1 MTLNEIWFIIIAVL
15 FIGFFFLEGFDFG
28 VGMSTRLIARNT
40 KERDQ
45 LINTIGPFWDA
56 NEVWLITA
64 GGAIF
69 AAFPHWYATMFSG
82 YYIPFVFFLL
92 ALIARGVG
100 IEYSHHAIS
109 DKARNIWHLLIFIG
123 SVLAPFLL
131 GVLFT
136 SLLRG
141 MPIDENMT
149 MWATFTDYVNIYSI
163 VGGIAVVL
171 LSLVHGLTFIGIR
184 TEGAVHKRALSLLNK
199 VYWALLVGLVIFAVL
214 TYYNTDIFTVR
225 PIATPVFLVGIALTA
240 VLGFIFA
247 NKRKEGW
254 AFIMTG
260 ITFIL
265 TITMVFVGLFPR
277 LMISSI
283 DPAFNL
289 TIENA
294 ASGQYTLSIMTKIA
308 FTLLPFI
315 IGNQIWS
322 YYVFRKRISDKDTVN
337 YE

>member
-1 MTLNEIWFIIIAVL
+1 MTLNEIWFILIAVL

-28 VGMSTRLIARNT
+28 VGMSTRLIART
-40 KERDQ
+40 SKERDQ

-109 DKARNIWHLLIFIG
+109 EKARNIWHWLIFGG

-136 SLLRG
+136 SILRG

-149 MWATFTDYVNIYSI
+149 MWATFTDYVNVYSV

-171 LSLVHGLTFIGIR
+171 LTLVHGLTFIGIR
-184 TEGAVHKRALSLLNK
+184 TEGAVHTRALSLLNK
-199 VYWALLVGLVIFAVL
+199 VYLALFVGLVLFAVL
-214 TYYNTDIFTVR
+214 TYYNTDLFTVR
-225 PIATPVFLVGIALTA
+225 PVATPAFLVAIVLAA

-254 AFIMTG
+254 AFTMSG
-260 ITFIL
+260 ITIIL
-265 TITMVFVGLFPR
+265 TVTMLFVGLFPR
-277 LMISSI
+277 VMISSI

-294 ASGQYTLSIMTKIA
+294 ASGQYTLSLMTKIA
-308 FTLLPFI
+308 FTLIPFI
-315 IGNQIWS
+315 LGYQIWS

>member
-1 MTLNEIWFIIIAVL
+1 MTLNEVWFILVTVL

-28 VGMSTRLIARNT
+28 VGMSTRLIARDA

-56 NEVWLITA
+56 NEVWLLTA

-100 IEYSHHAIS
+100 IEYSHHPINE
-109 DKARNIWHLLIFIG
+109 KWKNVWHWFIFGG

-136 SLLRG
+136 SIVRG

-149 MWATFTDYVNIYSI
+149 MWATFTDYVNIYSV
-163 VGGIAVVL
+163 VGGLAVVL
-171 LSLVHGLTFIGIR
+171 LTLVHGLTFIGLR
-184 TEGAVHKRALSLLNK
+184 TTGPVHTRALALLKK
-199 VYWALLVGLVIFAVL
+199 VYFVLFGGLVVFAVL
-214 TYYNTDIFTVR
+214 TYFNTDLFTVR
-225 PIATPVFLVGIALTA
+225 PVATPVFLVCIVLAA

-247 NKRKEGW
+247 NKGKEGW
-254 AFIMTG
+254 AFTMSG
-260 ITFIL
+260 L
-265 TITMVFVGLFPR
+265 TIVLTVAMLFVGLFPR
-277 LMISSI
+277 VMISSI

-289 TIENA
+289 TIDNA
-294 ASGQYTLSIMTKIA
+294 ASGQYTLSLMTKISL
-308 FTLLPFI
+308 TLLPFVL
-315 IGNQIWS
+315 GYQIWS
-322 YYVFRKRISDKDTVN
+322 YYIFRKRISHKDTVN